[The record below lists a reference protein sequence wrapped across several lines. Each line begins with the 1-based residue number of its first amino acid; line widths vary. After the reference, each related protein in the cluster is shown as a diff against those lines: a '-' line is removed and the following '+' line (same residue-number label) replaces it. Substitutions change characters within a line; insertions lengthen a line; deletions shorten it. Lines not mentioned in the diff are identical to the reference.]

1 MWGSLRLFSGT
12 VCVGSVAGAVSWGL
26 IMQSNNF
33 DYEGQS
39 GRGTPRHHYT
49 LAASQARWLT
59 AFLIFYSFEFLFL
72 VVSKLALLGRLAT
85 NAAQRSQAEMT
96 GMSEVRGKWLSERAL
111 PIVYRVMAAA
121 VVIGSVAGMVSN
133 AVAAAYE
140 DQVARLHDQA
150 AAACDPAGKDTT
162 QSLEYK
168 QPTSK
173 FQASAYSARS
183 IQFMSEAV
191 TLLLVSLAFVAIVS
205 WSVVIFR
212 MVERFA
218 NRALTDSP
226 NHNSKSRDE
235 LRLEGMVNATM
246 HAAAEQRR
254 RLTAACI
261 IVLLTFPAR
270 AVFDL
275 LFAYSAFNAP
285 RNLACAVCESCQTD
299 QHLIHTWLSYTPAFQ
314 PVVVAL
320 SSPLP
325 LTWSL
330 WLITKAHSRA
340 QSISLEMQRMN
351 LD

>member
-1 MWGSLRLFSGT
+1 
-12 VCVGSVAGAVSWGL
+12 
-26 IMQSNNF
+26 MQSHNF

-39 GRGTPRHHYT
+39 SRGTPRQHYT
-49 LAASQARWLT
+49 LHAAEARWLS
-59 AFLIFYSFEFLFL
+59 AFRIFYSFEFLFL
-72 VVSKLALLGRLAT
+72 VVSKLVLLGRLAT
-85 NAAQRSQAEMT
+85 NAELSSQAEVT
-96 GMSEVRGKWLSERAL
+96 GMSEVRGKWLSGRAL
-111 PIVYRVMAAA
+111 PIVYRVMAVA
-121 VVIGSVAGMVSN
+121 VVIGSVVGMVAN
-133 AVAAAYE
+133 VVAAAYA

-150 AAACDPAGKDTT
+150 AAACDSAGKDTT

-168 QPTSK
+168 RLTSK
-173 FQASAYSARS
+173 VQSSANTAQS

-191 TLLLVSLAFVAIVS
+191 TLLLVSVAFVAIVS
-205 WSVVIFR
+205 WSVVLFR

-218 NRALTDSP
+218 NRALTALP
-226 NHNSKSRDE
+226 NHNSKARDE
-235 LRLEGMVNATM
+235 LRLEGIVNDTM

-275 LFAYSAFNAP
+275 LSAYSAFNEPP
-285 RNLACAVCESCQTD
+285 RNLACDVCGSCQTD
-299 QHLIHTWLSYTPAFQ
+299 QHLIHTWLLYTPAFQ
-314 PVVVAL
+314 PIVVAL

-330 WLITKAHSRA
+330 WLVTKAHSQA
-340 QSISLEMQRMN
+340 QSISSNMQRMG